1 MLVAAAVCPCPPL
14 LVPEV
19 AAGAAPE
26 LDTARAA
33 CADALGV
40 LAAARPDLLVVVG
53 PAEQSGRGVHAEG
66 TRGSFRG
73 FGVDV
78 DVRLGADGGVG
89 VGVRLDADGGAGV
102 GVRPGADVAGGV
114 DVRPRADHGEGQP
127 RPLPTSLAVA
137 AWLLERTG
145 WSDAPIEGLG
155 VGEPL
160 EPERCIQTGREI
172 AGRAERVALLVMGDA
187 SACRT
192 LKAPGYLDERAAPFD
207 AEVARALGAADVA
220 ALRALDAES
229 AYELKASGRAPWQ
242 VLAGAA
248 EEAGL
253 GGSLLYE
260 DAPYGVGYVVAAWS

>member
-33 CADALGV
+33 CTDALGV

-53 PAEQSGRGVHAEG
+53 PAEQSGRGRHPQGAP
-66 TRGSFRG
+66 GSFRG

-78 DVRLGADGGVG
+78 DVRLGPAT
-89 VGVRLDADGGAGV
+89 DAAPE
-102 GVRPGADVAGGV
+102 R
-114 DVRPRADHGEGQP
+114 E
-127 RPLPTSLAVA
+127 LPPSLAVG

-145 WSDAPIEGLG
+145 WADAPIEGLG

-160 EPERCIQTGREI
+160 APERCVE
-172 AGRAERVALLVMGDA
+172 AGRDIAARAGRVALLVMGDA

-220 ALRALDAES
+220 AVEALDAEL

-248 EEAGL
+248 EGAGL
-253 GGSLLYE
+253 SGALLYD
-260 DAPYGVGYVVAAWS
+260 DAPYGVGYLVATWS

>member
-26 LDTARAA
+26 LDPARAA

-40 LAAARPDLLVVVG
+40 LAAARPDILVVVG
-53 PAEQSGRGVHAEG
+53 PAERDGRGRHPQGAP
-66 TRGSFRG
+66 GSFRG

-78 DVRLGADGGVG
+78 AVRLGPAT
-89 VGVRLDADGGAGV
+89 GAAAE
-102 GVRPGADVAGGV
+102 R
-114 DVRPRADHGEGQP
+114 E
-127 RPLPTSLAVA
+127 LPPSLAVA

-145 WSDAPIEGLG
+145 WADAPIEGLG

-160 EPERCIQTGREI
+160 EPERCVETGRELGAR
-172 AGRAERVALLVMGDA
+172 AGRVALLVMGDA

-207 AEVARALGAADVA
+207 AAVARALGAADVA
-220 ALRALDAES
+220 ALQSLDPGL

-248 EEAGL
+248 EGAGL
-253 GGSLLYE
+253 EGALLYD
-260 DAPYGVGYVVAAWS
+260 DAPYGVGYLVATWS